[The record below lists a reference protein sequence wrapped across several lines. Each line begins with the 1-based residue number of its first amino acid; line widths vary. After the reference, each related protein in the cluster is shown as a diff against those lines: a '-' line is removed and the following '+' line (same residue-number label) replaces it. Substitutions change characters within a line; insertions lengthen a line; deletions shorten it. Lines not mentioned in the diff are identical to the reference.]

1 VSDNLT
7 YIYIQDG
14 LWKTKKQQFGTFWA
28 LAFWAQSL
36 AACLP
41 PLSWEGFNVAN
52 QVKQLIHAMLIENTG
67 RAICDSGGEN
77 GRVWQRNAGKTLAD
91 FEAEPA
97 AQLEISK
104 WQREGEAAQ
113 YDAIVNISL
122 FHHLARALEL
132 DANCREFNALECGN
146 WNGEFYGTDQGKCDW
161 LLDNGFTAKGDSFNS
176 YNWSAN
182 FSQVI
187 QGQILKYYD
196 DDDLYVLLQI
206 HGGADVRGGYTDA
219 KLFKLGQ
226 WIGEHGLFSE
236 DSGFSVANGDD
247 FISVDWRGNGELT
260 DSEGD
265 PVSPELLAK
274 CYQLTGGE
282 LVTGELFEINY

>member
-1 VSDNLT
+1 MT
-7 YIYIQDG
+7 
-14 LWKTKKQQFGTFWA
+14 
-28 LAFWAQSL
+28 
-36 AACLP
+36 
-41 PLSWEGFNVAN
+41 N

-77 GRVWQRNAGKTLAD
+77 GRAWQRNAGKTLTD
-91 FEAEPA
+91 FENEKPVE
-97 AQLEISK
+97 LEISK

-132 DANCREFNALECGN
+132 DPYCREFNALECGN
-146 WNGEFYGTDQGKCDW
+146 WNGEFYGTDQGQCDW

-176 YNWSAN
+176 YNWCAN
-182 FSQVI
+182 FSQTI
-187 QGQILKYYD
+187 QGQILAND
-196 DDDLYVLLQI
+196 DGALYVLLQI

-219 KLFKLGQ
+219 KLFKLQQ
-226 WIGEHGLFSE
+226 WISEYGLFAE
-236 DSGFSVANGDD
+236 DCGFSIADGEDY
-247 FISVDWRGNGELT
+247 ISIDWRGNGELT

-265 PVSPELLAK
+265 PVSPELLDK

-282 LVTGELFEINY
+282 LISGELFEINY

>member
-1 VSDNLT
+1 MT
-7 YIYIQDG
+7 
-14 LWKTKKQQFGTFWA
+14 
-28 LAFWAQSL
+28 
-36 AACLP
+36 
-41 PLSWEGFNVAN
+41 N

-77 GRVWQRNAGKTLAD
+77 GRLWQRNAGKTLAD

-104 WQREGEAAQ
+104 WQRDNEAAQ
-113 YDAIVNISL
+113 YDAQVHISL
-122 FHHLARALEL
+122 FHHLARVLEL
-132 DANCREFNALECGN
+132 DPYCREFNALECGN
-146 WNGEFYGTDQGKCDW
+146 WNGEFFGTDQGQCDW
-161 LLDNGFTAKGDSFNS
+161 LLENGFTAKGDSFNS
-176 YNWSAN
+176 YNWSAS

-187 QGQILKYYD
+187 QGEILENNGG
-196 DDDLYVLLQI
+196 DLYVLLQI

-226 WIGEHGLFSE
+226 WISEYGLFSE

-260 DSEGD
+260 DSEGQI
-265 PVSPELLAK
+265 VSPELLAK
-274 CYQLTGGE
+274 CYELTKSE